1 MTSSRVSAVRAVWFF
16 LMRRYVREGI
26 EPSKTETEDGTG
38 PKPTLS
44 FAY

>member
-1 MTSSRVSAVRAVWFF
+1 VTSSRASAVRVVWFF

-26 EPSKTETEDGTG
+26 GPSKTETEDGTG